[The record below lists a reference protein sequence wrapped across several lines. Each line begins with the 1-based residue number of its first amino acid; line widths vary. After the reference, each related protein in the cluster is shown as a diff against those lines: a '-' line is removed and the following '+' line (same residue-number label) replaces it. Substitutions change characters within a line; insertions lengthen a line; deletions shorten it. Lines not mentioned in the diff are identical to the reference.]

1 MDLKEKGFQLPE
13 NINFD
18 SESLTNT
25 YGKLSAEA
33 FERGFA
39 ITIGNALRRILLSSI
54 EGAAVTSIRIPG
66 VLHEFSTLP
75 GVKEDIVDI
84 VLNVK
89 QLRFKM
95 HTDTPQTVTVN
106 LKGPREVKG
115 KDITGSQIEVLN
127 ADHYIATLEK
137 DVDFIIELKI
147 AKGKGY
153 VTADVNKN
161 ADEPIDTIEIDSIF
175 TPIRKVNFW
184 VERARVGR
192 STDYDK
198 LVMEIWTDGS
208 ITPQAAVTEAAGI
221 LNEHLSLFTF
231 NNAGEIPE
239 AAEEETVELPDAA
252 SDDDTAGDEAAGV
265 PAEAETAAD
274 TPAETAADTPADE
287 TEDNPGHISDY
298 YDEEPA
304 ELNENLLKN
313 VEELE
318 LSVRS
323 YNCLKNANIR
333 TLADLVQ
340 RTEQEMLRTKN
351 FGRKSLNEIKEIIS
365 VMGLSFN
372 MRVEPEDLE
381 KLAAM
386 KRTENAT

>member
-1 MDLKEKGFQLPE
+1 MDLKKKGFQLPE

-18 SESLTNT
+18 SESLTST
-25 YGKLSAEA
+25 YGKLYAEA
-33 FERGFA
+33 FERGFG
-39 ITIGNALRRILLSSI
+39 TTVGNALRRVLLSSI

-66 VLHEFSTLP
+66 VLHEFTTLP

-95 HTDTPQTVTVN
+95 HTEEPQLVTIN
-106 LKGPREVKG
+106 MKGPGEVKG
-115 KDITGSQIEVLN
+115 KDITGAHLEVLN
-127 ADHYIATLEK
+127 PDQHIATLEK
-137 DVDFIIELKI
+137 KVDFSMELSV

-153 VTADVNKN
+153 VTADMNKEE
-161 ADEPIDTIEIDSIF
+161 DQPVDTIAIDSIF
-175 TPIRKVNFW
+175 TPIEKVNFW
-184 VERARVGR
+184 VEGARVGR

-208 ITPQAAVTEAAGI
+208 ITPQAAVSQASSV
-221 LNEHLSLFTF
+221 LNEHLMLFQLDGE
-231 NNAGEIPE
+231 AGE
-239 AAEEETVELPDAA
+239 EEEAELAD
-252 SDDDTAGDEAAGV
+252 AGV
-265 PAEAETAAD
+265 D
-274 TPAETAADTPADE
+274 N
-287 TEDNPGHISDY
+287 NPGDRMDDY
-298 YDEEPA
+298 VHEPV

-351 FGRKSLNEIKEIIS
+351 FGRKSLNEIKEIIEL
-365 VMGLSFN
+365 MGLHFN

-381 KLAAM
+381 KLATA
-386 KRTENAT
+386 KKTENAT